1 MKTGSCARMLSGI
14 RFRPAAEAAEVT
26 EAEAAVMAE
35 AAEATAEADTADNK
49 RLPAAIAA
57 RSASHN
63 NKRAGF
69 AANSFIFYSCYL
81 MKKFCLLCHLIY
93 GNSKL

>member
-26 EAEAAVMAE
+26 EAAEAAVMEE
-35 AAEATAEADTADNK
+35 AAEATVEADTADNK

-57 RSASHN
+57 RSAS
-63 NKRAGF
+63 RTR
-69 AANSFIFYSCYL
+69 YVPE
-81 MKKFCLLCHLIY
+81 
-93 GNSKL
+93 

>member
-1 MKTGSCARMLSGI
+1 MWRGNSRFSERMKTDSCARMSSDI
-14 RFRPAAEAAEVT
+14 RYRPAAEAAEVT
-26 EAEAAVMAE
+26 EAAE

-63 NKRAGF
+63 NKRAGY
-69 AANSFIFYSCYL
+69 AANSFIL
-81 MKKFCLLCHLIY
+81 TVVI
-93 GNSKL
+93 